1 VCLSQSLA
9 ELGDVGPGEEC
20 GAVVYCQC
28 VSIEG
33 RSRRHRDM
41 DTHNVALTDDG
52 RLLFVRQCF

>member
-1 VCLSQSLA
+1 MCLSQSLA

-33 RSRRHRDM
+33 RSRRHRDI
-41 DTHNVALTDDG
+41 DTHHDAPTDDG
-52 RLLFVRQCF
+52 RLLFVM